1 MLKVKRD
8 DFYELNNNDEGFNMD
23 DVNNLFS
30 QIQNK
35 YEDEKDESKEKEEEE
50 K

>member
-8 DFYELNNNDEGFNMD
+8 DYYDLNNNDEGFNMD

-30 QIQNK
+30 QIQNR
-35 YEDEKDESKEKEEEE
+35 YEDDDEENEDDDKED
-50 K
+50 